1 MTQLTEEQQSQ
12 QRGLTL
18 ISALIN
24 FVDWLD
30 SEGLLKPMPE
40 QECAQLVLK
49 FFDAHSRGQNYFM
62 QAEQIMEI
70 LGAPFEGEV
79 GRD

>member
-1 MTQLTEEQQSQ
+1 MTPEQSNE

-30 SEGLLKPMPE
+30 AQGELCVSEHDRG
-40 QECAQLVLK
+40 QLVLQ
-49 FFDAHSRGQNYFM
+49 FLAAHSKGENYFM

-70 LGAPFEGEV
+70 LGQPFQKQEAKQS
-79 GRD
+79 

>member
-1 MTQLTEEQQSQ
+1 MTDE

-24 FVDWLD
+24 FVDWLYSD
-30 SEGLLKPMPE
+30 GLLPVE
-40 QECAQLVLK
+40 DERERAQLVLK
-49 FFDAHSRGQNYFM
+49 FFDAHAKGENYFM

-70 LGAPFEGEV
+70 LGQPFKENV
-79 GRD
+79 

>member
-1 MTQLTEEQQSQ
+1 MTEDE

-24 FVDWLD
+24 FVDWLHSKD
-30 SEGLLKPMPE
+30 LLAIE
-40 QECAQLVLK
+40 DERDRARLVLK
-49 FFDAHSRGQNYFM
+49 FFDAHSEGENYFM

-70 LGAPFEGEV
+70 LGQPFSAEATN
-79 GRD
+79 D

>member
-1 MTQLTEEQQSQ
+1 MTEVER
-12 QRGLTL
+12 RGLTL

-30 SEGLLKPMPE
+30 RKQLLPRLSE
-40 QECAQLVLK
+40 QERARLVLK
-49 FFDAHSRGQNYFM
+49 FFDAHSTGENYFM

-70 LGAPFEGEV
+70 LGQPFSAEATN
-79 GRD
+79 D